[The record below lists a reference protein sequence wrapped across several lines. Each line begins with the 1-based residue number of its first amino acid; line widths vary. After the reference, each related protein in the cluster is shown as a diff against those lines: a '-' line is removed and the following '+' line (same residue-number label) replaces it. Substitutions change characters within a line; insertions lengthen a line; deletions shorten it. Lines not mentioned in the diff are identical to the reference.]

1 MVNIQ
6 DRCSLELVL
15 LIGNSENLY
24 KAYQSLIESGN
35 VRNLKSFIDSNFKY
49 TELQWNELVYN
60 FCEEVC
66 NG

>member
-6 DRCSLELVL
+6 DRCNLELVVL
-15 LIGNSENLY
+15 VGNTEDLY
-24 KAYQSLIESGN
+24 NTYQSLIESGN
-35 VRNLKSFIDSNFKY
+35 VRNLKSFIDSNFNY